1 MPEQESRK
9 VVMMAMPFKALTDEQ
24 SAEVRKL
31 AELLELTEGEESAL
45 CSALRVLRAN
55 QMWIDGMYGK

>member
-9 VVMMAMPFKALTDEQ
+9 VVMMAMPFKFLTEEQ
-24 SAEVRKL
+24 AAEVRKL
-31 AELLELTEGEESAL
+31 AELLELTEGEGSAL
-45 CSALRVLRAN
+45 CSAVRILRAN

>member
-1 MPEQESRK
+1 
-9 VVMMAMPFKALTDEQ
+9 MAMPFKALTEEQ
-24 SAEVRKL
+24 EAEVRKL
-31 AELLELTEGEESAL
+31 AELLKLTEGEGSAL

>member
-9 VVMMAMPFKALTDEQ
+9 VVMIAMPFKALTDEQ

-31 AELLELTEGEESAL
+31 AELLELTEGEGSAL
-45 CSALRVLRAN
+45 CGALRVLRAN
-55 QMWIDGMYGK
+55 QMWIDGIYGK

>member
-9 VVMMAMPFKALTDEQ
+9 LVMMAMPFKALTEEQ

-31 AELLELTEGEESAL
+31 AELLELTEGEGSAL

>member
-24 SAEVRKL
+24 AAEVRKL
-31 AELLELTEGEESAL
+31 AELLEVTEEEGSVL

>member
-9 VVMMAMPFKALTDEQ
+9 VVMMAMPFKALTEEQ

-31 AELLELTEGEESAL
+31 AELLELTEGEGSAL

>member
-24 SAEVRKL
+24 AAEVRKL
-31 AELLELTEGEESAL
+31 AELLEVTEGDGSVL

>member
-1 MPEQESRK
+1 MAEQECRK

-31 AELLELTEGEESAL
+31 AELLEVTEGEGSAL